1 MATYSS
7 IFVREIP
14 CTEDP
19 GGLQSE
25 RLQRVL
31 RHDGET
37 KHTHIHRHKHTSI
50 TSHVY
55 LLLLLFPPFFSFDV
69 NI

>member
-7 IFVREIP
+7 IFAREIS
-14 CTEDP
+14 CTEEP

-37 KHTHIHRHKHTSI
+37 KHTHVH
-50 TSHVY
+50 
-55 LLLLLFPPFFSFDV
+55 
-69 NI
+69 